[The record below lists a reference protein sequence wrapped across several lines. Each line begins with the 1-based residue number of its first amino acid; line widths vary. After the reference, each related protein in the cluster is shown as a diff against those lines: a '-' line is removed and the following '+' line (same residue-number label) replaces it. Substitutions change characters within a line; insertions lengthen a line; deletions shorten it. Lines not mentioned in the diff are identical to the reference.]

1 MNRREE
7 SQSRRRESRS
17 STRKVS
23 SLSADQLERKRRN
36 DRDSQ
41 RANRQKKQQRLDEL
55 EREGNELRAQVAE
68 MQVQGE
74 HFRRHTATLEAEI
87 RRLRHELAIHTGQPE
102 VHGIEESSSAYQ
114 SGMYL
119 GNDSGPQYVPRARS
133 AIPTSSQGDRSS
145 QGSEWPSQS
154 ASRSASL
161 GQTSDPGYPPRM
173 NHYTAGIQQQGR
185 SQMGV
190 RPMQAGSASGNFGST
205 VSGLIDPESQQ
216 ASALPPYQNVPTA
229 TSNTYITDYHSGQPY
244 PLAAPSYG
252 GPLPP
257 AQGRLPYPPAQW
269 PSQAYEDSRRRD
281 QG

>member
-1 MNRREE
+1 MLILRTSVPRANLKVTGRILAWKGWAKYRDLGHGFRTIIASLTQKKAIMNRREE

-145 QGSEWPSQS
+145 QGSE
-154 ASRSASL
+154 
-161 GQTSDPGYPPRM
+161 
-173 NHYTAGIQQQGR
+173 
-185 SQMGV
+185 
-190 RPMQAGSASGNFGST
+190 
-205 VSGLIDPESQQ
+205 
-216 ASALPPYQNVPTA
+216 
-229 TSNTYITDYHSGQPY
+229 
-244 PLAAPSYG
+244 
-252 GPLPP
+252 
-257 AQGRLPYPPAQW
+257 
-269 PSQAYEDSRRRD
+269 
-281 QG
+281 